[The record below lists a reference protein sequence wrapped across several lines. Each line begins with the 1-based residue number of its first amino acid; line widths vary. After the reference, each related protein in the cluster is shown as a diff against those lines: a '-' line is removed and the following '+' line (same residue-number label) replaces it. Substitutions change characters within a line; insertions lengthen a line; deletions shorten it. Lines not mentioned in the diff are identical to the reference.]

1 MVRAGLGSRFQP
13 AARGWH
19 GKCSNGAVH
28 TLPRT
33 SGQWFPSP
41 LEVYVVITHPAEL
54 TLRDISEMSRVHLI
68 EQLLVF
74 NDYCAFQ
81 FNRDELFD
89 LPNNVLRGLL
99 YAARRH
105 YHSRG
110 Y

>member
-1 MVRAGLGSRFQP
+1 MKNEVGLGGS
-13 AARGWH
+13 G
-19 GKCSNGAVH
+19 
-28 TLPRT
+28 LPGLALGFT
-33 SGQWFPSP
+33 NP
-41 LEVYVVITHPAEL
+41 EVFVVITHPAEL
-54 TLRDISEMSRVHLI
+54 SLREISEMSRVHLI